1 MWDSCRSWRDLFL
14 DKNAPPIVA
23 VEREIGDGADD
34 RVGGQADEEG
44 LEEEEDGELEE
55 VEREVQFDLD
65 LKVNLNVEDPVF
77 ENHSGLCTFRA
88 RLIFTTRPS
97 RRRQQL
103 QQQRR
108 TLRPRR

>member
-1 MWDSCRSWRDLFL
+1 MSVLCHISRKQVWDSCRSWRDLFL

-65 LKVNLNVEDPVF
+65 LKINL
-77 ENHSGLCTFRA
+77 
-88 RLIFTTRPS
+88 
-97 RRRQQL
+97 
-103 QQQRR
+103 
-108 TLRPRR
+108 